1 MKKNE
6 TQFYFNKSVMQKN
19 FIKLKNKNSKSNTL
33 SKFNF
38 SRNSF
43 LKIKNKTS
51 SNFNIYKNCILL
63 NNSSKDFH
71 NKNDDFLFN
80 NINSFSNKKI
90 NSINS
95 VQFNLNNHRNISSK
109 NIRSKKVFSSRTY
122 DKKINANI
130 IHWLN
135 ITQIKKKKIDF
146 IKYKFLLGQKNYYK
160 RLFDQDDLGFSLYYS
175 KKIKPYSKK
184 NSKIY
189 SHEELLKKLF
199 LEQEELNAQSMKDG
213 SKNLSIISFKNNHR
227 SPSKKNIFRL
237 SNYTN
242 LRIRKYNT
250 PNVLKK
256 SNELLLESNKS
267 KLIVRNTRYNMFE
280 KSEEKEDNKNC
291 NISKGKEKNID
302 DIYKEY
308 LNGISSSES
317 NKSKSK
323 NLSKKKY
330 QYKICSI
337 KSLKNKFLLNSKNEI
352 SQSIRKINE
361 NNNSNKNIKNH
372 FNFTKYIK
380 FNLDR
385 RKILEDNCK
394 SIAIKNPLLR
404 KKIMLEKIN

>member
-1 MKKNE
+1 ME
-6 TQFYFNKSVMQKN
+6 F
-19 FIKLKNKNSKSNTL
+19 
-33 SKFNF
+33 
-38 SRNSF
+38 
-43 LKIKNKTS
+43 
-51 SNFNIYKNCILL
+51 
-63 NNSSKDFH
+63 
-71 NKNDDFLFN
+71 
-80 NINSFSNKKI
+80 
-90 NSINS
+90 
-95 VQFNLNNHRNISSK
+95 
-109 NIRSKKVFSSRTY
+109 
-122 DKKINANI
+122 
-130 IHWLN
+130 
-135 ITQIKKKKIDF
+135 
-146 IKYKFLLGQKNYYK
+146 
-160 RLFDQDDLGFSLYYS
+160 
-175 KKIKPYSKK
+175 
-184 NSKIY
+184 
-189 SHEELLKKLF
+189 
-199 LEQEELNAQSMKDG
+199 
-213 SKNLSIISFKNNHR
+213 NLSIA
-227 SPSKKNIFRL
+227 
-237 SNYTN
+237 
-242 LRIRKYNT
+242 
-250 PNVLKK
+250 
-256 SNELLLESNKS
+256 LLESNKS

-394 SIAIKNPLLR
+394 NIAIKNPLLR